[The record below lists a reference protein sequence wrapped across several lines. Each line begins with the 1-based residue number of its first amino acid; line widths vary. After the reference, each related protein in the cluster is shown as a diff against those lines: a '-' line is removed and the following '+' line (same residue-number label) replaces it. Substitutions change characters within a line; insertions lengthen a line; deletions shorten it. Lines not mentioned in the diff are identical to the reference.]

1 MPFLLLFTSIWPAFP
16 RFHCTPNK
24 SVHPQTL
31 TECSPLDFRRSSRSF
46 SIATGS
52 EGGVPALRSVGGGGW
67 CFVCAAGRN
76 WKVKWKYRLWKEPEY
91 RKHWSCL
98 SAQRLVLFCVSDER
112 VSYTAD
118 LPGRNVTEI
127 LAENWSV
134 KKKRKKEK
142 EDFFF
147 LGRGEGG
154 PAPPTQEKRS
164 LQKWKWTEP
173 SYRPAVLF
181 RSPCRSHI
189 GGVPLSLR
197 LWPFNSAEGQLW
209 FVPPTP

>member
-24 SVHPQTL
+24 SVHPQAL

-52 EGGVPALRSVGGGGW
+52 EGGVPALRSVGGGWW

-127 LAENWSV
+127 LAENWSL
-134 KKKRKKEK
+134 KKKRKKERK
-142 EDFFF
+142 KKKTSFF
-147 LGRGEGG
+147 LGGGRGGG
-154 PAPPTQEKRS
+154 PRSSHPRKKKSSEVKVNWTVVPTCRFISVTLPVAHRRS
-164 LQKWKWTEP
+164 
-173 SYRPAVLF
+173 
-181 RSPCRSHI
+181 SPITSA
-189 GGVPLSLR
+189 LS
-197 LWPFNSAEGQLW
+197 F
-209 FVPPTP
+209 